1 MKLKPLRE
9 AVQTKYFNLIRNA
22 WRGALVAA
30 SMTATSLGGCGPG
43 LDSRYVDTALDQGDL
58 DGTVDECDPADG
70 TTECPDGT

>member
-1 MKLKPLRE
+1 MKLKPLRQ
-9 AVQTKYFNLIRNA
+9 AIQTKYPRLIRNA

-58 DGTVDECDPADG
+58 DGTVDNCETADDA
-70 TTECPDGT
+70 TACPDGT